1 MELLQEEKQSN
12 RLVIIVR
19 AIIGGMG
26 NREWE
31 KDWWRLYIFIIQFI
45 CGTRKWETGIEFV
58 RV

>member
-31 KDWWRLYIFIIQFI
+31 KDWWRLYIIQFI